1 MRRFDREVS
10 PPLIRHASCRRAL
23 RGFGLLEAIVAL
35 VLLAGSGAALF
46 AWINQNLASA
56 SRLAQAQQEA
66 QLSLSAQALV
76 DNVNPALEPSGQRT
90 VSSLSVR
97 WMSQVALPLRD
108 GSSFSA
114 GLVSNWQLGLYRT
127 EVSAE
132 DRVSG
137 AKLTFTLLKLGMRP
151 RPGTQGSNEP

>member
-1 MRRFDREVS
+1 MRARAREGGPAVS
-10 PPLIRHASCRRAL
+10 RRAPGGRML

-46 AWINQNLASA
+46 AWINQNLAAA
-56 SRLAQAQQEA
+56 SRVAQARQTA
-66 QLSLSAQALV
+66 QLSLSAQALLEG
-76 DNVNPALEPSGQRT
+76 VNPALEPSGQRAL
-90 VSSLSVR
+90 SSLSVS
-97 WMSQVALPLRD
+97 WTSQAAQPLRD
-108 GSSFSA
+108 GSSFSP

-137 AKLTFTLLKLGMRP
+137 ARLSFTLLKLGVRP